1 MNQDVAWRTET
12 ERKQSGG
19 YLHAVWSGAGPGP
32 SQLGW
37 NRWSGEAERSIA
49 PSGSTGSSGR
59 WSRWSLGPPWWM
71 RALAVAWQ
79 ELTVRTAKSSMSVSS
94 VTGGWKEAIRYS

>member
-19 YLHAVWSGAGPGP
+19 YVHAVWSGAGPGP

-49 PSGSTGSSGR
+49 PSGTTGSSGR
-59 WSRWSLGPPWWM
+59 WSRWSLGPLWLM
-71 RALAVAWQ
+71 RAGWPWLGRS
-79 ELTVRTAKSSMSVSS
+79 LPYVRQGRE
-94 VTGGWKEAIRYS
+94 VTPGQLSRA

>member
-19 YLHAVWSGAGPGP
+19 YVQAVWLGAGPGP

-37 NRWSGEAERSIA
+37 NRWSGEVKRSIA
-49 PSGSTGSSGR
+49 PSGGTGSSGR
-59 WSRWSLGPPWWM
+59 WSRWGLGPPWWM
-71 RALAVAWQ
+71 KAGWPWLGRSLPYVQ
-79 ELTVRTAKSSMSVSS
+79 QSRRDKVR
-94 VTGGWKEAIRYS
+94 RLPL